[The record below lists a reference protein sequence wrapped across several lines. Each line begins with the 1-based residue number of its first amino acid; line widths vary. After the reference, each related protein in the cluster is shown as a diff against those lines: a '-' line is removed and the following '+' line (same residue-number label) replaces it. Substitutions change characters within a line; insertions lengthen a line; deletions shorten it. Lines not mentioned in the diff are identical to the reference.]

1 MILKIC
7 LPMEMQGRMLHRRGG
22 HTGRHREPAAGRE
35 EGRAKG
41 GAMRRLHVA
50 LAVDDLDATIRDYR
64 ERLGADP
71 VAVVPGTYALWR
83 TPEVN
88 LSVNAVAGPGVVQRL
103 RHLGFEDDTA
113 PAASESVDVNGITW
127 EAFNAAW
134 QDAGIV
140 EVYGPPFGST
150 EG

>member
-1 MILKIC
+1 
-7 LPMEMQGRMLHRRGG
+7 
-22 HTGRHREPAAGRE
+22 
-35 EGRAKG
+35 
-41 GAMRRLHVA
+41 MRRLHVA

-88 LSVNAVAGPGVVQRL
+88 LSVQCDAGADQRL
-103 RHLGFEDDTA
+103 RHLGFEDD
-113 PAASESVDVNGITW
+113 AATTKTESVDVNGLTW
-127 EAFNAAW
+127 EIFSPAW

-140 EVYGPPFGST
+140 EVYGPPVGAT
-150 EG
+150 GA